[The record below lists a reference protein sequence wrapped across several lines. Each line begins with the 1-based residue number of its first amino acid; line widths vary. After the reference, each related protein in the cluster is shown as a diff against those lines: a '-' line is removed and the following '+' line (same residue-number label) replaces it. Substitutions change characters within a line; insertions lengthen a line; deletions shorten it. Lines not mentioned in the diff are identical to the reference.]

1 MLNQLLGTFKKN
13 IRSYILIIAL
23 VVIWMGFGIAQP
35 AYLSAD
41 HIQNIFTQMAII
53 AIMACGM
60 VFVIVT
66 GGIDLS
72 CGYGAGFISVVAAA
86 LLYYQKIENPLA
98 AMGMSGMTLEV
109 VTAIVVVIISVGVSI
124 LIGVFQGSVIAI
136 LAVPPFI
143 TTLGGMFIWKSGVLL
158 VTQGK
163 SLFIS
168 KNDTYKFIA
177 QGLLPPF
184 VGYVI
189 AVIVTV
195 IMFLMLFQSRA
206 RKQKYGIQLKSLAWE
221 ISRTAIFAVLL
232 WGYVLIVNRVFEAS
246 PEPSVQG
253 VPFLVVL
260 LAVIALVMNY
270 VSTNTRYG
278 RYAYAIGGNREA
290 ARLSGINIKKSIFSI
305 YVTMGALMGISGV
318 ALAAYVGSGTTGA
331 GGGYELDVI
340 ASCILGGTSTLGG
353 EGTVFGAIVGA
364 LIMQSLSNGLQMM
377 NVNSNLQY
385 MIKGLVLILAVWADI
400 SMKKKKA

>member
-1 MLNQLLGTFKKN
+1 MFNSFVSLFRKN

-23 VVIWMGFGIAQP
+23 VVIWVGFGIAQP

-41 HIQNIFTQMAII
+41 HIQDVFTQMAII

-72 CGYGAGFISVVAAA
+72 CGYGAGFVSVIAAA
-86 LLYYQKIENPLA
+86 FLYYQGIEHPLA
-98 AMGMSGMTLEV
+98 AIGLTGHTLEV
-109 VTAIVVVIISVGVSI
+109 ATAIVVVIVSVGISV
-124 LIGVFQGSVIAI
+124 LIGVFQGSVIAY

-143 TTLGGMFIWKSGVLL
+143 TTLGGMFIWKSGILL

-168 KNDTYKFIA
+168 SNDTYKFIA
-177 QGLLPPF
+177 QGLIPP
-184 VGYVI
+184 VAGYVI
-189 AVIVTV
+189 AVIVTIV
-195 IMFLMLFQSRA
+195 MFLMLFQSRA
-206 RKQKYGIQLKSLAWE
+206 RKQKYGIELKSLVWE
-221 ISRTAIFAVLL
+221 LVRTAIFAILL
-232 WGYVLIVNRVFEAS
+232 WTYILIVSRVFEPNAS
-246 PEPSVQG
+246 ANVRG
-253 VPFLVVL
+253 VPFLVIL
-260 LAVIALVMNY
+260 LAAIAILMNY

-290 ARLSGINIKKSIFSI
+290 ARLSGINIKKSIFRI
-305 YVTMGALMGISGV
+305 YVTMGALMGVSGV

-377 NVNSNLQY
+377 NVNSNIQY

>member
-1 MLNQLLGTFKKN
+1 MFNSLVSLFRKN

-23 VVIWMGFGIAQP
+23 VVIWLGFGIAQP

-41 HIQNIFTQMAII
+41 HIQDVFTQMAII

-86 LLYYQKIENPLA
+86 LLYYQGIENPLT
-98 AMGMSGMTLEV
+98 AMGLTGHTLEV
-109 VTAIVVVIISVGVSI
+109 ATAIIVVLISVGVSI
-124 LIGVFQGSVIAI
+124 LIGVFQGSVIAF

-168 KNDTYKFIA
+168 RNDTYKFIA
-177 QGLLPPF
+177 QGLIPPAA
-184 VGYVI
+184 GYVI

-195 IMFLMLFQSRA
+195 VMFLMLFQSRS
-206 RKQKYGIQLKSLAWE
+206 RKQKYGIELKSLVWE
-221 ISRTAIFAVLL
+221 LVRTAIFAVLL
-232 WGYVLIVNRVFEAS
+232 WTYVLIVSRVFEPDAS
-246 PEPSVQG
+246 ANVRG
-253 VPFLVVL
+253 VPFLVIL
-260 LAVIALVMNY
+260 LAAIAILMSY
-270 VSTNTRYG
+270 VSLNTRYG

-377 NVNSNLQY
+377 NVNSNFQY